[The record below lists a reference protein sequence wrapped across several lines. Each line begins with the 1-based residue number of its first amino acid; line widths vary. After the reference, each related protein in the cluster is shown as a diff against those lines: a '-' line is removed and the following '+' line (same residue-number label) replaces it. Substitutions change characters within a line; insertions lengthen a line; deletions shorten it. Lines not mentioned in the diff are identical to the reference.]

1 VRIELGTHID
11 MPLGQGLPDPVLERI
26 LDDLTIPNPEREK
39 AQRLDTWGWEDLPKK
54 IRMYDIQSGWIRI
67 PRGYLSRLFK
77 RFAEGGVKV
86 EINDMRS
93 FAKARYSRERR
104 SELRPQQ
111 GPAVEAIL
119 KHQQGI
125 VQAPPGSGKTI
136 TALEAI
142 RQSQRKGIVLVN
154 TTNIAS
160 QWVDR
165 CEFFLGFRPGI
176 VGDGEWNDSE
186 DITIALVQTLA
197 SRADYLTQD
206 GWFDQF
212 GFLAADEMHHTPAL
226 TWLDVIERFRAQ
238 YRVGYSATP
247 NREDG
252 RLDVS
257 KAYLGEI
264 VNRVT
269 KQELR
274 HSGFLVQAKVRMIE
288 TGFSH
293 PFWGVHYAELRKDM
307 DTDVGWWE
315 CQVPGCKKG
324 DRRHKHQTN
333 YQTVLKELVADA
345 DRRKVIVDC
354 ILGERNHAQL
364 VLSKRLSHLE
374 ALRQDCLETYEW
386 PEEQLMMLTGQ
397 EKTKERDRVA
407 RMAGNGFCVVFSTIA
422 DEALDVP
429 RLDRIHLAWPTKNGA
444 IIEQQVGR
452 VERAHPEKR
461 DAVVFDYVD
470 DVAAMRAQWR
480 ERLGKVYKP
489 QEMEVEREAADDEPG
504 HGYWGAEA

>member
-154 TTNIAS
+154 T
-160 QWVDR
+160 
-165 CEFFLGFRPGI
+165 
-176 VGDGEWNDSE
+176 
-186 DITIALVQTLA
+186 
-197 SRADYLTQD
+197 
-206 GWFDQF
+206 
-212 GFLAADEMHHTPAL
+212 
-226 TWLDVIERFRAQ
+226 
-238 YRVGYSATP
+238 
-247 NREDG
+247 
-252 RLDVS
+252 
-257 KAYLGEI
+257 
-264 VNRVT
+264 
-269 KQELR
+269 R

-293 PFWGVHYAELRKDM
+293 PFWGVHYSALNEEGDW
-307 DTDVGWWE
+307 V

-407 RMAGNGFCVVFSTIA
+407 RVAGNGFCVVFSTIA

-429 RLDRIHLAWPTKNGA
+429 RLDRVHLAWPTKNGA

-489 QEMEVEREAADDEPG
+489 QEMEVEREVADDEPG